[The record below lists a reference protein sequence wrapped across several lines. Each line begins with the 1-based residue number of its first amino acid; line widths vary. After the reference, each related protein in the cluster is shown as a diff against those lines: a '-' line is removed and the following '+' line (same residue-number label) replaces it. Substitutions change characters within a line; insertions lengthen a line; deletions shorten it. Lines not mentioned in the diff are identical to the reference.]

1 MFTFSSFF
9 CSELDLKKM
18 YHFEYLSLQHFAIQ
32 FYYLVKPSVIFTDDP
47 LVVWNTCSVWEVFRF
62 LLNLDVSFA
71 GNQKTCLTEPTN
83 ERRNIP
89 TYGFNF
95 LLGKRVGDF
104 VSGWSFLLKIFS
116 VNFLSLKQENVLILL
131 DERFTFVFSH
141 RLDVRKK
148 KYMELYQERWGGEF
162 ILSR

>member
-1 MFTFSSFF
+1 MTPSSLEYVIGLRGF
-9 CSELDLKKM
+9 C
-18 YHFEYLSLQHFAIQ
+18 
-32 FYYLVKPSVIFTDDP
+32 
-47 LVVWNTCSVWEVFRF
+47 F
-62 LLNLDVSFA
+62 LLNLDASFA

-104 VSGWSFLLKIFS
+104 VSGWSFLQKIFS
-116 VNFLSLKQENVLILL
+116 VNFLSLKQENVLVLL
-131 DERFTFVFSH
+131 SERFTFVFAH

-148 KYMELYQERWGGEF
+148 KYMKFYQEGWSGEF
-162 ILSR
+162 ILSQQKIWRLIKEKYWVTGYFIRGLPNLIKMWRHPKNTIRFF